1 MSHHRK
7 MNAIILL
14 RAVTAVIVSPTISP
28 LLVSNLH
35 TVSLLKMHLKRKP
48 STTKKKKLHS
58 YMYTYFFFFIHV
70 CWGVNNRDAA
80 EGTDASCHIHISKV
94 NSA

>member
-28 LLVSNLH
+28 LLAQISQSH
-35 TVSLLKMHLKRKP
+35 SGKCILKGNHHQKKR
-48 STTKKKKLHS
+48 HS
-58 YMYTYFFFFIHV
+58 YMYTYYFFIHV

-80 EGTDASCHIHISKV
+80 EGTDASCHIHIPKV